1 MPQLVVADFLPQLVW
16 LAITFIILYAL
27 MARVVLPRVAD
38 VLEQRQEKVAGD
50 LEQAEKLRAEAEA
63 ALKTYEAGL
72 AEARANAHAH
82 AAQAHAALAAEAAR
96 QSEALAQ
103 KLAAQTKAAEQRIR
117 AAQAEAVSAVRTAAA
132 DAARAITAKLIGV
145 EVTSDAAAAAVGDGG
160 ESS

>member
-1 MPQLVVADFLPQLVW
+1 MPQLVVTDFLPQLVW

-50 LEQAEKLRAEAEA
+50 LEQAEKLRSEANT

-72 AEARANAHAH
+72 AEARTKAHAF
-82 AAQAHAALAAEAAR
+82 AVEAHAALAAEAAR
-96 QSEALAQ
+96 QGEALAH
-103 KLAAQTKAAEQRIR
+103 KLATQTKAAEQRIR
-117 AAQAEAVSAVRTAAA
+117 AAQTEAVSAVRTVAA

-145 EVTSDAAAAAVGDGG
+145 DVTADAAAAALGD
-160 ESS
+160 SSGSD